1 MNYIASSSSRE
12 EQSMISV
19 VTEVKLSICL
29 GTCSLGHTL
38 TSMIKFSS
46 ELNSQSSFASITYF
60 LLCRIAS
67 IFSFFSLM
75 MACCC
80 RSFTLISI
88 ISAAGGSGYKFTSIV
103 DRLDEI
109 VLVLN
114 CLRSKI
120 KSMQSGYDESVS
132 NIQRCTD
139 RQRQHYQ
146 HL

>member
-1 MNYIASSSSRE
+1 MYMITSSRSRE

-19 VTEVKLSICL
+19 MTEVKLSICL
-29 GTCSLGHTL
+29 RTRSLGHTL
-38 TSMIKFSS
+38 TSIIKFSR

-114 CLRSKI
+114 CLQGTI
-120 KSMQSGYDESVS
+120 KSMQSKNGQWHAKIYG
-132 NIQRCTD
+132 D
-139 RQRQHYQ
+139 RLRQHYH